1 MTSAVTENEALE
13 PKSIFKVTEK
23 HCWERKRKK
32 RFLYVLSTHNSGGA
46 SALRV
51 LHTVTHSCRHIL
63 SNLHSWHYSGQEARV
78 TFCTSIPIQ
87 WHHLNR
93 HCDMLD
99 SLMLIY
105 FFIFSF
111 SWYSEGHR
119 LRLHSLL
126 SFFYWANSVSHHKK
140 RHRLGFSM
148 VQHLY
153 K

>member
-1 MTSAVTENEALE
+1 MTENEALE

-105 FFIFSF
+105 FFIFFFFMVQWRSQTSPSF
-111 SWYSEGHR
+111 SP
-119 LRLHSLL
+119 LFFLL
-126 SFFYWANSVSHHKK
+126 SKFCISSQEKA
-140 RHRLGFSM
+140 
-148 VQHLY
+148 
-153 K
+153 